1 MESLHE
7 KQETPLGHF
16 IIRSVDVWSTF
27 SQKDGKKS
35 QAFSFKTDM
44 FLFKNHSFSFEVINC

>member
-27 SQKDGKKS
+27 SQKNGKKS
-35 QAFSFKTDM
+35 QTFSFKTDM
-44 FLFKNHSFSFEVINC
+44 VLFKNFIHSQLK